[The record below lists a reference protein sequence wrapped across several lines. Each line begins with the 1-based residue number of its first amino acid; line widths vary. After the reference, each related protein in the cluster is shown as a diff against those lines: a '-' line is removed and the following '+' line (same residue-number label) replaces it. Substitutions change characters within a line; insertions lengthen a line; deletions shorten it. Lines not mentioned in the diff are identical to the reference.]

1 MTRRLYAVAKL
12 PATSRPARKGRR
24 PHDFY
29 LTVNVTVLV
38 VPIGVVTLTVRADK
52 VAVLAMTKLAL
63 TVVEPVT
70 ERPLTVMP
78 FPDTVI
84 PVAPVKLVPVS
95 VTATVVPCVPEV
107 GLMEVRVGLM
117 MVKDCDEPVPAL

>member
-1 MTRRLYAVAKL
+1 
-12 PATSRPARKGRR
+12 
-24 PHDFY
+24 
-29 LTVNVTVLV
+29 
-38 VPIGVVTLTVRADK
+38 
-52 VAVLAMTKLAL
+52 MTKLAL